1 MKSLA
6 TVAEAFPF
14 FGLEPEHIEESPRL
28 YRAGCSA
35 YGLGCRGGGP
45 GGAAEDC
52 RRPIENS
59 RTLPRTGQSE
69 NPSKRA
75 CELSE

>member
-28 YRAGCSA
+28 HRAGCSTR
-35 YGLGCRGGGP
+35 GPECRGGGP
-45 GGAAEDC
+45 GGAAED
-52 RRPIENS
+52 R
-59 RTLPRTGQSE
+59 
-69 NPSKRA
+69 
-75 CELSE
+75 